1 MPYSNIPGV
10 SHLYISNI
18 HPKRHPHQKA
28 LSFCFHFPKP
38 QAPSANQQ
46 YIYISY
52 SPKEPSIHLLTSLPN
67 HIPNN
72 RIILT
77 PIQLSLIHSRHPHL
91 LRIIREMYPVGL
103 RPKRLPL
110 RRPRCP
116 EFIRILRPNERS
128 PVARDDRRE
137 TRIWRRFRRAPDRFH
152 LGGMRAS
159 QPALLVRIRDDVP
172 PVMPIAIPAAMG
184 IDHLV
189 QPDARTVIAEI
200 AVGEGCGC
208 PPGAFAG
215 EGGFDLGK
223 VGVELVELAGL
234 EFGPVVFEEGV
245 HVGGGVDVAGGEDCA
260 FVGDAAWIC

>member
-10 SHLYISNI
+10 SIPFIYIHISIQNAI
-18 HPKRHPHQKA
+18 SATKPPLFA
-28 LSFCFHFPKP
+28 FHFTKP
-38 QAPSANQQ
+38 HAPASH
-46 YIYISY
+46 IY
-52 SPKEPSIHLLTSLPN
+52 SPKELLSTYLLPN

-91 LRIIREMYPVGL
+91 LRIIREMNPIRL

-110 RRPRCP
+110 RCPRRLKL
-116 EFIRILRPNERS
+116 IRILRPNKRS
-128 PVARDDRRE
+128 PVARDDRRK
-137 TRIWRRFRRAPDRFH
+137 TRIWRRFRRAPDGFH

-159 QPALLVRIRDDVP
+159 EPALLVRVRDDVP
-172 PVMPIAIPAAMG
+172 PVMPVCVAAAVG

-189 QPDARTVIAEI
+189 QPDAGTVVAEI
-200 AVGEGCGC
+200 AVGERRGC
-208 PPGAFAG
+208 PVGAFAW
-215 EGGFDLGK
+215 ECGFDLGE

-260 FVGDAAWIC
+260 FVGDAAIFC